1 MCLWLQIVRPKDSLD
16 KQKSAKGLNNMQLAP
31 LNLSGPARA

>member
-16 KQKSAKGLNNMQLAP
+16 KQKSAKGLNNKRLAP
-31 LNLSGPARA
+31 LNLGGPARA

>member
-1 MCLWLQIVRPKDSLD
+1 MCLWLQIMRFKDSLD
-16 KQKSAKGLNNMQLAP
+16 KQKSAKGLNNKRLAP